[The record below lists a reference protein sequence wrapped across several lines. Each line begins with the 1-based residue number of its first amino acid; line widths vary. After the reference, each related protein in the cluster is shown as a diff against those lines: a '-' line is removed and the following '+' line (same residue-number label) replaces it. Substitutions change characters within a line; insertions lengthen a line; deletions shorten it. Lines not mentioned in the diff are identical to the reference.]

1 MTQTHITWIEGSIVE
16 NEVHMTMVELAEAT
30 RTPEDLIMA
39 WVSEGV
45 LSPAGAT
52 PQDWRFSG
60 DSLKRAKTAAR
71 LMHDLELNSP
81 GVALALDL
89 LDELDQLRS
98 QLHLVSAANAANTA
112 ASKD

>member
-16 NEVHMTMVELAEAT
+16 NEVHMTIVELAEAT

-45 LSPAGAT
+45 LSPAGAS

-60 DSLKRAKTAAR
+60 DSLRRAKTAAR
-71 LMHDLELNSP
+71 LMRDLELNSP

-89 LDELDQLRS
+89 LDEITQLRQ
-98 QLHLVSAANAANTA
+98 QLQLQAPHR
-112 ASKD
+112 D

>member
-1 MTQTHITWIEGSIVE
+1 
-16 NEVHMTMVELAEAT
+16 
-30 RTPEDLIMA
+30 MA

-45 LSPAGAT
+45 LSPAGGS

-71 LMHDLELNSP
+71 LMRDLELNSP

-89 LDELDQLRS
+89 LDEIHQLRQ
-98 QLHLVSAANAANTA
+98 QLELVAP
-112 ASKD
+112 KRD

>member
-16 NEVHMTMVELAEAT
+16 NEVHMTIVELAEAT

-45 LSPAGAT
+45 LSPAGAS

-60 DSLKRAKTAAR
+60 DSLRRAKTAAR
-71 LMHDLELNSP
+71 LMRDLELNSP

-89 LDELDQLRS
+89 LDEISQLRQ
-98 QLHLVSAANAANTA
+98 QLQLQTA
-112 ASKD
+112 HRD

>member
-1 MTQTHITWIEGSIVE
+1 MSNTHITWIEGSIVE
-16 NEVHMTMVELAEAT
+16 HEVHLTMVELAEAT

-45 LSPAGAT
+45 LSPAGAS
-52 PQDWRFSG
+52 PEDWRFSG
-60 DSLKRAKTAAR
+60 NSLQRAKTAAR
-71 LMHDLELNSP
+71 LMHDLELNLP

-98 QLHLVSAANAANTA
+98 QLHHANAANSP

>member
-16 NEVHMTMVELAEAT
+16 HDVHMTIVELAEAT
-30 RTPEDLIMA
+30 STPEDMIMA

-45 LSPAGAT
+45 LSPAGAS

-60 DSLKRAKTAAR
+60 NSLQRAKTAAR
-71 LMHDLELNSP
+71 LMHDLELNLP
-81 GVALALDL
+81 GVALALNL

-98 QLHLVSAANAANTA
+98 QLHFTNAANIP
-112 ASKD
+112 ASKE

>member
-1 MTQTHITWIEGSIVE
+1 MTQTQITWIEGSIVE

-60 DSLKRAKTAAR
+60 DSLRRAKTAAR
-71 LMHDLELNSP
+71 LMRDLELNSP
-81 GVALALDL
+81 GVALALNL

-98 QLHLVSAANAANTA
+98 QLRLANALPN
-112 ASKD
+112 KE

>member
-16 NEVHMTMVELAEAT
+16 HDVHLTIVELAQAT
-30 RTPEDLIMA
+30 HTPEDLIMA

-45 LSPAGAT
+45 LSPVGAS

-71 LMHDLELNSP
+71 LVHDLELNSP

-89 LDELDQLRS
+89 LEEITHLRQQL
-98 QLHLVSAANAANTA
+98 QLQTPHR
-112 ASKD
+112 D

>member
-16 NEVHMTMVELAEAT
+16 HDVHMTIVELAEAT
-30 RTPEDLIMA
+30 CTPQDMIMA

-45 LSPAGAT
+45 LSPAGAS

-60 DSLKRAKTAAR
+60 NSLRRAKTAAR
-71 LMHDLELNSP
+71 LMHDLELNLP
-81 GVALALDL
+81 GVALALNL

-98 QLHLVSAANAANTA
+98 QLHLANAAQTKNSEA
-112 ASKD
+112 RA

>member
-16 NEVHMTMVELAEAT
+16 HDVHMTIVELAEAT
-30 RTPEDLIMA
+30 RTPQDMIMA

-45 LSPAGAT
+45 LSPAGAS

-60 DSLKRAKTAAR
+60 DSLKRAKKAAR

-89 LDELDQLRS
+89 LDELERLRS
-98 QLHLVSAANAANTA
+98 QLHLANTA
-112 ASKD
+112 SSTASKE

>member
-16 NEVHMTMVELAEAT
+16 HDVHMTIVELAQAT
-30 RTPEDLIMA
+30 QTPEDLIMA

-45 LSPAGAT
+45 LSPAGGS

-71 LMHDLELNSP
+71 LMHDLELNLP
-81 GVALALDL
+81 GVALALNL
-89 LDELDQLRS
+89 LEELDQLRS
-98 QLHLVSAANAANTA
+98 QLHLANVVNT
-112 ASKD
+112 SSGKE

>member
-1 MTQTHITWIEGSIVE
+1 MANTHITWIEGSIVE
-16 NEVHMTMVELAEAT
+16 HEVHMTIMELAEAT
-30 RTPEDLIMA
+30 CTPEDLIMA

-60 DSLKRAKTAAR
+60 SSLKRAKTAAR
-71 LMHDLELNSP
+71 LMHDLELNLP
-81 GVALALDL
+81 GVALALNL

-98 QLHLVSAANAANTA
+98 QLHIVNATNAANTA
-112 ASKD
+112 ASKE